1 MFVCLLLLGF
11 SGVFFV
17 VVVFSW
23 RVVAACLF
31 RCFVFCLLLL
41 LCVFVYFYFIFIF
54 IFLMV
59 CVCLCVNARAR
70 ACVRT
75 CVCTYVRVCMC
86 VPMCLL
92 IIVKQQPQHYKRT
105 KQNETKQNAGCDES
119 LTTHVPKH
127 PLSALSES
135 SMRVYIGNISDA
147 GLASAVVFHNLPAVL
162 SHPGGNPCLF
172 RTPPVK
178 KRRGNEHHP

>member
-1 MFVCLLLLGF
+1 MFACCCWVCCCFGVCFFLFFLEGCCCLFVSLFGFLL
-11 SGVFFV
+11 V
-17 VVVFSW
+17 VV
-23 RVVAACLF
+23 ALCLCLF
-31 RCFVFCLLLL
+31 VIGCFFNGV
-41 LCVFVYFYFIFIF
+41 CVFV
-54 IFLMV
+54 
-59 CVCLCVNARAR
+59 CECARAR

-119 LTTHVPKH
+119 LTSHVPKH

-135 SMRVYIGNISDA
+135 SMRAYTGNMSDA

-178 KRRGNEHHP
+178 KGRGNEHHP